1 MVGLV
6 RMSLW
11 GIRGIMSEGRTA
23 ILFKK
28 GSNRSSEDEWLGPE
42 SHMPNLSRELRRR
55 EPRRISFAS
64 VWIVGVMFA
73 TGVAAGCLAVRLF
86 DRRS

>member
-1 MVGLV
+1 
-6 RMSLW
+6 
-11 GIRGIMSEGRTA
+11 MSEGRTA

-28 GSNRSSEDEWLGPE
+28 GSPRSSEDEWLGPE

-55 EPRRISFAS
+55 EPGHMGFSSGWVI
-64 VWIVGVMFA
+64 GVIFVA
-73 TGVAAGCLAVRLF
+73 GVAAGSLTMRLF

>member
-1 MVGLV
+1 
-6 RMSLW
+6 
-11 GIRGIMSEGRTA
+11 MSEGRTA

-28 GSNRSSEDEWLGPE
+28 GSTRLSEDEWLGPE

-55 EPRRISFAS
+55 EPRQMGFSS
-64 VWIVGVMFA
+64 GWVVGVIFVA
-73 TGVAAGCLAVRLF
+73 GVAAGSLAMRLF